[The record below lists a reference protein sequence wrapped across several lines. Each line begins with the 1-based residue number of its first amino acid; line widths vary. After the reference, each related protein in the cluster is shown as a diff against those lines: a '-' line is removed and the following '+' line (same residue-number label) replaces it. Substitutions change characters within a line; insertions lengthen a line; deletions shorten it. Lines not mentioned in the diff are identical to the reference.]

1 MVIDHE
7 AFLLTVSEI
16 AAAVVGFSIIAGVIA
31 PDSEGAD
38 ARRVAMHDVAV
49 IGFTV
54 LAGAL
59 LPYLLAAAGVSP
71 PTVWRVASIALLALF
86 GWAALTSLKRFREAS
101 GSALAVPLLGPRLVV
116 LNAVIVATT
125 IGLLLWNCVSPSQAS
140 SARYLAA
147 LGTMLV
153 AVAYLFLKA
162 ISSSRE

>member
-1 MVIDHE
+1 MIDHE

-16 AAAVVGFSIIAGVIA
+16 AATVVGFSIVVGVIA
-31 PDSEGAD
+31 PGSPGAD
-38 ARRVAMHDVAV
+38 VRRVAMHDVAL
-49 IGFTV
+49 IGFMV

-59 LPYLLAAAGVSP
+59 LPYLLGSAGVSP
-71 PTVWRVASIALLALF
+71 PTIWRVGSAALLALY
-86 GWAALTSLKRFREAS
+86 GWGALTSLKRFRESS

-116 LNAVIVATT
+116 LNAVVVATT

-153 AVAYLFLKA
+153 AVAYLFLRA